1 MGTTCFARVGL
12 EGPPYEKAASDRA
25 NWTAADKR
33 PRQAEVDRK
42 SCDKLVT
49 MCALGAG
56 GPDDEDPGRKELF
69 QGLREALQLI
79 EDGQEAGHEK
89 SPPFSQRGRG
99 AMSLR

>member
-1 MGTTCFARVGL
+1 MIAPEIGTTCFARVGL

-25 NWTAADKR
+25 NWTTADKR

-69 QGLREALQLI
+69 QGLRTFVT
-79 EDGQEAGHEK
+79 GV
-89 SPPFSQRGRG
+89 
-99 AMSLR
+99 